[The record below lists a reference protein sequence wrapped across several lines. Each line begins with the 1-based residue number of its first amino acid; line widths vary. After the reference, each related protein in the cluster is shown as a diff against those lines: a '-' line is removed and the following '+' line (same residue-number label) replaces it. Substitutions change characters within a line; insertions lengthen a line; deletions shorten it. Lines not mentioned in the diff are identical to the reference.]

1 MSIRGRG
8 VPTNTTKNEP
18 PRILMDKKCF
28 PINKIVGTKS
38 GQNIS
43 MYLKGIMYVYFL
55 ILQSLIFLYFLQ
67 KRIVIYTSVETDGIE
82 MYSRAMFICWST
94 PLAT

>member
-1 MSIRGRG
+1 
-8 VPTNTTKNEP
+8 
-18 PRILMDKKCF
+18 
-28 PINKIVGTKS
+28 
-38 GQNIS
+38 

-67 KRIVIYTSVETDGIE
+67 KRIVIYTSVETDGNE
-82 MYSRAMFICWST
+82 MYSRATFICWST